1 MSFTKKQLK
10 IRFDIQPN
18 TEDDGKSAYS
28 MEFSGLRI
36 HAEITL
42 APNSVTSQAHIIVFG
57 LSANTMNSLT
67 LVRGIGRNINIF
79 TGNRVVLFS
88 VDEKGNETLVF
99 DGTIMQAIA
108 DYNQQPTVPMH
119 IFATSFLRLAVLQ
132 PKPVSMK
139 GNIPVPAIC
148 RGILDAY
155 NKTVKTESE
164 KFTLEDNG
172 VKAIL
177 TDPALDGSYLAML
190 QQICTETGIEGFVEG
205 TQYVI
210 CPKDKVRDI
219 PPIEITAGTGLIGY
233 PVIIPNGCIIR
244 AEYSPYYRLKA
255 PALVKS
261 QIINFQ
267 KGIAQKI
274 DTILEGRFII
284 WQLLHKLQSE
294 TPGGPWQSE
303 MKLIYEYKE
312 KEDKKEEKA
321 K

>member
-18 TEDDGKSAYS
+18 TEDDGGKSAYS

-42 APNSVTSQAHIIVFG
+42 APHSVTSQAHIIVFG

-88 VDEKGNETLVF
+88 VDEEGNETLVF

-108 DYNQQPTVPMH
+108 DYNQQPKVPMH

-132 PKPVSMK
+132 PKPVSFK

-155 NKTVKTESE
+155 NQTVKTESE

-172 VKAIL
+172 VDAVL

-190 QQICTETGIEGFVEG
+190 QQVCTETGVKGFVEG
-205 TQYVI
+205 RQFVI
-210 CPKDKVRDI
+210 SPADKKRNI
-219 PPIEITAGTGLIGY
+219 PALEISSESGLIGY
-233 PVIIPNGCIIR
+233 PTIIPNGCIIK
-244 AEYSPYYRLKA
+244 AEYSPYYRLLA
-255 PALVKS
+255 PVLVKS

-274 DTILEGRFII
+274 DTILEGKFTIY
-284 WQLLHKLQSE
+284 QLSHKLQSE

-312 KEDKKEEKA
+312 KEEKA

>member
-28 MEFSGLRI
+28 MEFSRLRI

-42 APNSVTSQAHIIVFG
+42 APHSVTSQAHIIVSG

-67 LVRGIGRNINIF
+67 LVRGIGRNINLY

-108 DYNQQPTVPMH
+108 DYNQQPQVPMH
-119 IFATSFLRLAVLQ
+119 IFATSFLRLAMLQ
-132 PKPVSMK
+132 PKPVSFK

-155 NKTVKTESE
+155 NQTVKNEAE

-172 VKAIL
+172 VTAVL

-190 QQICTETGIEGFVEG
+190 QQICTEAGVKGLVEG
-205 TQYVI
+205 NQFVI
-210 CPKDKVRDI
+210 SPHKKRNI
-219 PPIEITAGTGLIGY
+219 PQIEISSETGLIGY
-233 PVIIPNGCIIR
+233 PIIIPNGCIIR
-244 AEYSPYYRLKA
+244 AEYSPYYRLLA
-255 PALVKS
+255 PILVKS
-261 QIINFQ
+261 KIIQFQ

-274 DTILEGRFII
+274 DTILEGRFTIF
-284 WQLLHKLQSE
+284 QLSHKLQSE
-294 TPGGPWQSE
+294 TPGGLWQSE
-303 MKLIYEYKE
+303 MKLIYLTEE
-312 KEDKKEEKA
+312 KEEKA

>member
-18 TEDDGKSAYS
+18 TEDDGGKSAYS

-42 APNSVTSQAHIIVFG
+42 APHSVTSQAHIIVFG

-67 LVRGIGRNINIF
+67 LVRGIGRNVNLY

-108 DYNQQPTVPMH
+108 DYNQQPQVPMH
-119 IFATSFLRLAVLQ
+119 IFATSFLRLAMLQ

-155 NKTVKTESE
+155 NQTVKNEAG

-172 VKAIL
+172 VDAVL

-190 QQICTETGIEGFVEG
+190 RQICNETGIRGFVEG
-205 TQYVI
+205 QQYVI
-210 CPKDKVRDI
+210 TPADKERNI
-219 PPIEITAGTGLIGY
+219 PALEISSETGLIGY
-233 PVIIPNGCIIR
+233 PTIIPNGCIIR
-244 AEYSPYYRLKA
+244 AEYNPYYRLLA
-255 PALVKS
+255 PIVVKS
-261 QIINFQ
+261 KIIQFQ

-274 DTILEGRFII
+274 DTILEGRFTLF
-284 WQLLHKLQSE
+284 QLSHKLQSE
-294 TPGGPWQSE
+294 TPGGAWQSE
-303 MKLIYEYKE
+303 MKLIYLTEE
-312 KEDKKEEKA
+312 KEEKA